1 MAGGFVNSKY
11 FDRTPI
17 GKKAPNQAGSL
28 WQQSYLE
35 ARGFDAR
42 GYRTGGILEP
52 AEVDLP
58 KDTILFRF
66 YGGSQS
72 WSGRWWITPFELAGI
87 VDYFGHYDFNVGRAH
102 GRGMLHGSLAV
113 LAREW
118 RNSMRHYCVVKLR
131 SPFKAFY
138 GEGDHALI
146 GSRGGFKAALIRDPR
161 TGAQRA
167 ARQLF
172 LPGFGEFTDN
182 VDVLV
187 QGGLTDRGLTSGLK
201 RFYRSPLA
209 FEA

>member
-1 MAGGFVNSKY
+1 MAAGFVNAKY
-11 FDRTPI
+11 FDRVPT
-17 GKKAPNQAGSL
+17 GRTAPNRPGSP
-28 WQQSYLE
+28 WQQSFLE
-35 ARGFDAR
+35 ARGFDDA

-52 AEVDLP
+52 IEVEIP
-58 KDTILFRF
+58 ADTILFRF
-66 YGGSQS
+66 YDGSQN
-72 WSGRWWITPFELAGI
+72 WSGRWWVTPFELSLI
-87 VDYFGHYDFNVGRAH
+87 VDYFGREDFHVGRAH
-102 GRGMLHGSLAV
+102 GEGMLHVALAV

-187 QGGLTDRGLTSGLK
+187 QGGLTDRGLTSSLK
-201 RFYRSPLA
+201 RFNRSALA